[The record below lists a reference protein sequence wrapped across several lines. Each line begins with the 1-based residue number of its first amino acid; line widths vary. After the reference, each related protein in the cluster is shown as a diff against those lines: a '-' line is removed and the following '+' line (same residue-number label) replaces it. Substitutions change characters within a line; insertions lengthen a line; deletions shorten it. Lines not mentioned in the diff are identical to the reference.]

1 MVALNQF
8 YRQPTFD
15 LTLRP
20 QLDFFADINIAA
32 EDLKNAGL
40 WNNSSWK
47 GYRPWSWPVIT
58 DLIKLLEKRIQD
70 VAKADPQKR
79 IVEFFELPTSV
90 IERLPTAALE
100 LLGSQGSKAD
110 AATLSDILRSPFLG
124 LRGRE
129 ATDRISQP
137 AQDARII
144 AARLSAWL
152 NFILAP
158 QDVLVDAPHLA
169 ERCPS
174 VIGANLTGA
183 ALGKTCVLGSDRIIF
198 RDAAL
203 AKTRFKK
210 YFWFDRPVWFWTEI
224 ERLRLT
230 KEIRD
235 PWHSVNDR
243 FVFCEDISAFKGRS
257 ASKIFQSD
265 LVSPYRSRFVSRVA
279 NIDYQPAHRLALS

>member
-1 MVALNQF
+1 VIVALNQF
-8 YRQPTFD
+8 YRRPTFD

-20 QLDFFADINIAA
+20 QLDSFADINIAT

-58 DLIKLLEKRIQD
+58 DLMWLLEERIKD
-70 VAKADPQKR
+70 VAKSDPKKR
-79 IVEFFELPTSV
+79 IVDFFDFPTSV

-100 LLGSQGSKAD
+100 LLGGQDSKAD
-110 AATLSDILRSPFLG
+110 AATLSDVIRSPTLG

-129 ATDRISQP
+129 ATDRKRQP
-137 AQDARII
+137 VQDARII

-152 NFILAP
+152 NLVLAS

-169 ERCPS
+169 QRCPS
-174 VIGANLTGA
+174 VIGKSPTVA
-183 ALGKTCVLGSDRIIF
+183 AFGKTCVLGSERSIF
-198 RDAAL
+198 RNVSL

-210 YFWFDRPVWFWTEI
+210 HFWFDRPVWFWTEI

-230 KEIRD
+230 TEVKD
-235 PWHSVNDR
+235 PHPFS
-243 FVFCEDISAFKGRS
+243 C
-257 ASKIFQSD
+257 
-265 LVSPYRSRFVSRVA
+265 
-279 NIDYQPAHRLALS
+279 